1 MEGMWIYLGLAVLG
15 LLALHALWQQWQL
28 RGLRR
33 QGLYPARGQA
43 RPADVLRLVRAGEL
57 HWAMRCHR
65 ALHGSSLREAREA
78 VHALRSGSP
87 ADGILES
94 APLQLRPG
102 SSAAFE
108 QAFAQ
113 AQALIAAM
121 PGYRGH
127 ELQRCLERPDHYLL
141 LVRWDSVAH
150 HEQGFRQSPEYQQW
164 RALLHHFYEPFP
176 TVLHYEAVPACSLTS
191 PSLSP

>member
-1 MEGMWIYLGLAVLG
+1 METLST
-15 LLALHALWQQWQL
+15 
-28 RGLRR
+28 
-33 QGLYPARGQA
+33 PPTE
-43 RPADVLRLVRAGEL
+43 RPA
-57 HWAMRCHR
+57 
-65 ALHGSSLREAREA
+65 ALAAPEGTASAA
-78 VHALRSGSP
+78 SP
-87 ADGILES
+87 GILET

-102 SSAAFE
+102 SSAEFE
-108 QAFAQ
+108 KAFAQ

-176 TVLHYEAVPACSLTS
+176 TVLHYEAVPACTAPQGRLERAAGG
-191 PSLSP
+191 PAPVPCNFAPAP

>member
-1 MEGMWIYLGLAVLG
+1 MNGMWIELGAAVLG

-43 RPADVLRLVRAGEL
+43 KPADVQRLVQAGERL
-57 HWAMRCHR
+57 LAMRCHR
-65 ALHGSSLREAREA
+65 ELYGSSLREARDA
-78 VHALRSGSP
+78 VQALSENLAAP
-87 ADGILES
+87 GILET

-102 SSAAFE
+102 SSAEFE
-108 QAFAQ
+108 KAFAQ

-176 TVLHYEAVPACSLTS
+176 TVLHYEAVPACTAPLPT
-191 PSLSP
+191 

>member
-1 MEGMWIYLGLAVLG
+1 METLSTLQKERPEALAAAEG
-15 LLALHALWQQWQL
+15 F
-28 RGLRR
+28 
-33 QGLYPARGQA
+33 
-43 RPADVLRLVRAGEL
+43 AG
-57 HWAMRCHR
+57 A
-65 ALHGSSLREAREA
+65 A
-78 VHALRSGSP
+78 SP
-87 ADGILES
+87 GILEV

-108 QAFAQ
+108 QAFEQ

-127 ELQRCLERPDHYLL
+127 ELQRCLERADHYLL

-176 TVLHYEAVPACSLTS
+176 TVLHYEAVPACS
-191 PSLSP
+191 PSR